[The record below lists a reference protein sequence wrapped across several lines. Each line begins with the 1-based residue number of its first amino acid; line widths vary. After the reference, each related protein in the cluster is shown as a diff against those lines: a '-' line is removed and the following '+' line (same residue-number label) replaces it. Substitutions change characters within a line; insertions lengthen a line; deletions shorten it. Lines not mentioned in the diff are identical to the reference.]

1 MLLGLSDYHDSIH
14 YRDSLGLFM
23 NKIVNCLTICRI
35 LASLT
40 DMNDVAQN
48 TNSIM
53 LLNCNNYELRY
64 VLLIKWCSSEGLKLP

>member
-14 YRDSLGLFM
+14 YCDSLGLFM
-23 NKIVNCLTICRI
+23 NKIVNYLTICRI

-40 DMNDVAQN
+40 DMINVAQN

-53 LLNCNNYELRY
+53 LL
-64 VLLIKWCSSEGLKLP
+64 